1 MKKSTRSLLL
11 AGLAL
16 LAGFHSAWA
25 QRGTIKTFSTS
36 RLENVTEHISQTES
50 YSLDAGY
57 EMLVVP
63 LVAEVKVLGTEQRI
77 FTGSSRE
84 HIPAGLADNEYLI
97 HISDMPYLDTA
108 LKSLK
113 AAVIYDFSAETNSQI
128 IVMPQ
133 FNIQQKTRTIKKSDA
148 SGQPIEVHEPVIYA
162 NDYYVMEVEAKGF
175 PAIYTGFR
183 TGTEADRWIKETYM
197 EGKQEQTNSNI
208 KMQYTKSSETK

>member
-1 MKKSTRSLLL
+1 MRVSTLLT
-11 AGLAL
+11 GLFL
-16 LAGFHSAWA
+16 LTATVVGA
-25 QRGTIKTFSTS
+25 QNRGTTKTFSTS

-84 HIPAGLADNEYLI
+84 HIPAGLASNEYLI
-97 HISDMPYLDTA
+97 HISDMPYLDAA

-133 FNIQQKTRTIKKSDA
+133 FNIQQKTRTIKKNDA

-183 TGTEADRWIKETYM
+183 TGTKEDCWIKATYM
-197 EGKQEQTNSNI
+197 QGKQEQTNSNI